1 MGGAVPLFFAMTD
14 IDLLSTVQPS
24 EGWFAVLGIN
34 PNDKDDVEQ
43 ELVATREEVDV
54 VIEKF
59 LAQKRNVYFGV
70 AKFKTD
76 KNRKKDNVLALKSFW
91 LDIDCGEDKAKAIS
105 EKTGRPEGYIDQAT
119 ALQELQRFCKL
130 IGLPKPLLVNSGRG
144 IHAYWPLTEP
154 VSREQWEPVAIRLRD
169 LCELHNIYVDR
180 KVFEVARIL
189 RPLETFN
196 FKDDPPSPVELIC
209 TAPPV
214 EYQVFRDLLGVKEV
228 AEAPPKRE
236 LTELAKSMMGN
247 TVSSFKKIMIRS
259 ANGTGCQQLL
269 SAYEERETLSEPR
282 WFDAL
287 SIAKFCEDRDSAI
300 HKLSKDHPEYDY
312 HDTEHKVRHILGP
325 HSCAEF
331 ENSNPGG
338 CEGCPHKG
346 KIKSPISL
354 GKEILEATEED
365 NEVVVEDEDEEETEV
380 HKIPKYPSPFFRGK
394 NGGIYKMPPDQESDP
409 IFVYEHDLYVVK
421 RMRDPVQGEV
431 VVMKLHLPRD
441 GVKEFVIANR
451 NVTDKT
457 ELRKELSSH
466 GVVCGTKAFNNL
478 MEFIFAFIRELQF
491 KRKAELMRLQFGWA
505 DNDSKIIIGDREITK
520 DGTFHSPPSSTT
532 HNIATHMQPSGTL
545 EGWKEVMALYG
556 KPGLEPHAF
565 ATLCAFG
572 SPLLKFLGQTGA
584 IVNVIHSDSGTGKT
598 TILKMANSVVG
609 HPTRLSAMWDDTLNA
624 KFLRLGVMNNLCF
637 TVDEMTNTTPADF
650 STLAYGMSQ
659 GRGKDRVKASSN
671 ELRLNLTSWQCI
683 SLCSS
688 NASFYEKMSSLKT
701 SPDGEMMRLI
711 EYKIE
716 FTNTLDMALAKQM
729 FDHQLM
735 ENYGHAGDIY
745 AKWLI
750 DNLEEAKNTA
760 LGIQKKLDKE
770 LKLTQRERFWSA
782 VVSAN
787 ITGGLIAKQCGLI
800 DWDMKALYKWASQM
814 ILGLRE
820 EVKPPVNDVMAV
832 VGDYINRHMQNI
844 VVVNDEADR
853 RTNMPFSPILEPKG
867 ELLIRYEPDTKKMF
881 LAAKP
886 FKNDCVKFQVNYKD
900 TLQQLQKKGIFTGT
914 TNKRLS
920 KGMKVVAPGVHCLVF
935 DCSNSGFLNMDDLVA
950 PNASGESQL
959 QD

>member
-1 MGGAVPLFFAMTD
+1 M
-14 IDLLSTVQPS
+14 
-24 EGWFAVLGIN
+24 LGIKGK
-34 PNDKDDVEQ
+34 KDVCQ
-43 ELVATREEVDV
+43 ELVATREEVDEV
-54 VIEKF
+54 
-59 LAQKRNVYFGV
+59 AQRFIAERRNVFFGV
-70 AKFKTD
+70 AKYKTPD
-76 KNRKKDNVLALKSFW
+76 NRLKENVHSLKAFW
-91 LDIDCGEDKAKAIS
+91 LDIDCGEDKAQVNP
-105 EKTGRPEGYIDQAT
+105 KTGRPFGYIDQAT
-119 ALQELQRFCKL
+119 GLQELKRFCQL

-144 IHAYWPLTEP
+144 IHVYWPLTRP
-154 VSREQWEPVAIRLRD
+154 VSRDEWEPVAERLRQ
-169 LCELHNIYVDR
+169 LCVLHNFHIDGQ
-180 KVFEVARIL
+180 VFEVARIL
-189 RPLETFN
+189 RIPGTFN
-196 FKDDPPSPVELIC
+196 FKDDPPVEVSILSLASPVDYETI
-209 TAPPV
+209 
-214 EYQVFRDLLGVKEV
+214 RDTLGVKEA
-228 AEAPPKRE
+228 AEPLPKRE

-247 TVSSFKKIMIRS
+247 TVSSFKKIMLRS
-259 ANGTGCQQLL
+259 VNGTGCQQLL
-269 SAYEERETLSEPR
+269 SAYEERESLTEPR

-287 SIAKFCEDRDSAI
+287 SIAKFCADRDVAI
-300 HKLSKDHPEYDY
+300 HKMSESHPDYDY
-312 HDTEHKVRHILGP
+312 NDTEYKVKHILGP

-331 ENSNPGG
+331 EKNNPGG
-338 CEGCPHKG
+338 CEGCPHKN
-346 KIKSPISL
+346 KIKSPIAL
-354 GKEILEATEED
+354 GKEVIEATEED
-365 NEVVVEDEDEEETEV
+365 NEVVVESEEGEEEEV
-380 HKIPKYPSPFFRGK
+380 HKIPKYPDPFFRGK

-421 RMRDPVQGEV
+421 RMHDPVHGEV

-441 GVKEFVIANR
+441 GVKEFVVPNR
-451 NVTDKT
+451 SVTDKT
-457 ELRKELSSH
+457 EFRKELSSH

-478 MEFIFAFIRELQF
+478 TEFVFASIRELQF

-505 DNDSKIIIGDREITK
+505 DADSKFIVGDREITR
-520 DGTFHSPPSSTT
+520 DGSFHSPPSSATR
-532 HNIATHMQPSGTL
+532 NIAQYMQPTGDMDK
-545 EGWKEVMALYG
+545 WKEVFSLYG

-565 ATLCAFG
+565 AALTAFG
-572 SPLLKFLGQTGA
+572 SPLLKFLGHNGA
-584 IVNVIHSDSGTGKT
+584 IINVIHPDSGTGKT

-609 HPTRLSAMWDDTLNA
+609 HPTRLSAMWDDTLAA

-659 GRGKDRVKASSN
+659 GRGKDRVKSSAN
-671 ELRLNLTSWQCI
+671 ELRLNLTSWQSI

-688 NASFYEKMSSLKT
+688 NASFYEKMASLKT

-716 FTNTLDMALAKQM
+716 FTNTLDVSFAKQM

-745 AKWLI
+745 FKWLV

-760 LGIQKKLDKE
+760 LGIQAKLDKE

-782 VVSAN
+782 VAAAN
-787 ITGGLIAKQCGLI
+787 ITGGLIAKTCGLI
-800 DWDMKALYKWASQM
+800 DWDMKVIYKWVTKM

-820 EVKPPVNDVMAV
+820 DVKPPVNDVMAII
-832 VGDYINRHMQNI
+832 GDYINRHMQNI

-853 RTNMPFSPILEPKG
+853 RTNMPFAPSLEPKG

-900 TLQQLQKKGIFTGT
+900 TLQQLQKKGIFLGT

-920 KGMKVVAPGVHCLVF
+920 KGMKVVAPGVHSLIF
-935 DCSNSGFLNMDDLVA
+935 DCSNSDFINMDGLVT
-950 PNASGESQL
+950 PDGSGESSV